1 MLLAELGD
9 RKIKVRFTRND
20 DRVLDA
26 DATIGDRKI
35 EFSAAYFDQY
45 WNVVFSEAKYDEE
58 TQEWSQAE
66 VEVTGSGHEFEVLSM
81 ITTCMK
87 ELLKKNPQAIKFTA
101 DKSGAERK
109 RVSIYRRLADKL
121 LRDFDREEEDVGKEI
136 EFRYTK
142 PVGDIEL

>member
-9 RKIKVRFTRND
+9 RKVKVRFTRND

-26 DATIGDRKI
+26 EADIGDRKI
-35 EFSAAYFDQY
+35 EFSAVYFDQY

-58 TQEWSQAE
+58 TQEWSHAG
-66 VEVTGSGHEFEVLSM
+66 VEATGSGREFEVLSM
-81 ITTCMK
+81 IATCMK

-109 RVSIYRRLADKL
+109 RVSIYRRIGDKL
-121 LRDFDREEEDVGKEI
+121 LKGFDREEEDVGKEI

-142 PVGDIEL
+142 SAKDIEL